1 MAFCNCTALTD
12 VTIGSSVKRIGDGS
26 FLSCTA
32 LQHIDIPTSVVDI
45 EDEAFQGCTSLE
57 TVSIGRY
64 DTNTETNNGDP
75 ITTLSSEPF
84 AGCSALK
91 TILVPTEAAY
101 DAYTAAANAETN
113 GEGWGSSTKDD
124 GTGTPL
130 KDLLAPKTITVA
142 KNASGWGTY
151 CHNYPVS
158 YSLADSNSGDDA
170 PKAYTVS
177 GLTTDGKRVST
188 SDASTTIGNTTY
200 ENVIAPATP
209 VLVHYTAPDNDEA
222 TDDETIT
229 LTAERATATTVGSD
243 DVIVNNGGIDVVFY
257 GNAGNTTLT
266 TQNLVGKI
274 FPFSKN
280 APNTTDASH
289 LSYIL
294 HSGGFILVVDYA
306 AGIAPHRCWLNVS
319 DDATNANAARSLSIE
334 LPGETT
340 NIKDY
345 ELHELNELND
355 AWYTINGMKLSAPPA
370 RAGVYINGGKKVVV
384 K

>member
-1 MAFCNCTALTD
+1 
-12 VTIGSSVKRIGDGS
+12 
-26 FLSCTA
+26 
-32 LQHIDIPTSVVDI
+32 
-45 EDEAFQGCTSLE
+45 
-57 TVSIGRY
+57 
-64 DTNTETNNGDP
+64 
-75 ITTLSSEPF
+75 
-84 AGCSALK
+84 
-91 TILVPTEAAY
+91 
-101 DAYTAAANAETN
+101 
-113 GEGWGSSTKDD
+113 
-124 GTGTPL
+124 
-130 KDLLAPKTITVA
+130 
-142 KNASGWGTY
+142 
-151 CHNYPVS
+151 
-158 YSLADSNSGDDA
+158 
-170 PKAYTVS
+170 
-177 GLTTDGKRVST
+177 
-188 SDASTTIGNTTY
+188 
-200 ENVIAPATP
+200 
-209 VLVHYTAPDNDEA
+209 
-222 TDDETIT
+222 
-229 LTAERATATTVGSD
+229 
-243 DVIVNNGGIDVVFY
+243 VFY

-355 AWYTINGMKLSAPPA
+355 AWYTINGMKLSGPPA